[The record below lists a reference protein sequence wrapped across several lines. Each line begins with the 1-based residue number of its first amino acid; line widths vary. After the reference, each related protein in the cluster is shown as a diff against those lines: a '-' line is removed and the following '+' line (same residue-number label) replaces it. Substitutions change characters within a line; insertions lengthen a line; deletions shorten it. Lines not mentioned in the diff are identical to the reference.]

1 MNGIDTAAAAENMTA
16 AIDALERIETSI
28 ATRRIKLDQAVEQVK
43 FWRDGLG
50 FWSGVVIT
58 EGACRIVV
66 AQDERH
72 EGLGASLWYP
82 ATVTLQD
89 AVSLLLDHL
98 GTGPTPK
105 FMTPDGTML
114 DVGVRSPAKGKA
126 KAVKPRLPHASD
138 GRKQAV

>member
-1 MNGIDTAAAAENMTA
+1 MNGIDPAPAAKNLIT

-28 ATRRIKLDQAVEQVK
+28 ATRRIKSDQAVEQVK

-58 EGACRIVV
+58 KGACRIVV

-82 ATVTLQD
+82 ATVTMQD

-98 GTGPTPK
+98 RTGPTPK

-114 DVGVRSPAKGKA
+114 DVGVRSPAKGKV
-126 KAVKPRLPHASD
+126 KGEKPRMPHGSD